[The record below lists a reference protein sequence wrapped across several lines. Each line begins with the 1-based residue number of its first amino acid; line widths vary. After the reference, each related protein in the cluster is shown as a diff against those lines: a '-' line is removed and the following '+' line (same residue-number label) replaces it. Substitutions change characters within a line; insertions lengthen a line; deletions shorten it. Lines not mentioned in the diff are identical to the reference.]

1 MIPKPKEASKW
12 GAILSIG
19 ILINVIIIKTAFLNS
34 PKWYYLLL
42 VSVPLLILLRY
53 RRR

>member
-1 MIPKPKEASKW
+1 MIPKPKEASKR
-12 GAILSIG
+12 GTILSIG
-19 ILINVIIIKTAFLNS
+19 ILINVIIIRTAFMNS

-42 VSVPLLILLRY
+42 ITLPLLVLLSY

>member
-1 MIPKPKEASKW
+1 MIPKPKEASQR

-19 ILINVIIIKTAFLNS
+19 ILINVIIIRTAFMNS

-42 VSVPLLILLRY
+42 ITLPVLVLLSY

>member
-1 MIPKPKEASKW
+1 MIPKPKEASTR
-12 GAILSIG
+12 GTILSIG
-19 ILINVIIIKTAFLNS
+19 ILINVLIIRTAFTAG

-42 VSVPLLILLRY
+42 LSLPLMVVTWF